1 MVLVSTLVLSCRELR
16 LAGCPPLTL
25 LACPIFLSSP
35 SPKTQVNPQHSRKV
49 SLEKR
54 SKDSMD
60 RITEKKLKK
69 KVLRQ
74 VGTAITD
81 FQMIE
86 EGDRVMVCIS
96 GGKDSWC
103 MLYLLE
109 ELQKRAPVSFE
120 LLAVHLDQ
128 GEPYAPV
135 AEIEAALNA
144 QSVPSKVIHR
154 DLYTIVET
162 KLKPGQTR
170 CSLCSRL
177 RRGTL
182 YNVAAELGCT
192 KIALGHHRDDLIETL
207 LLNQFFAGR
216 ISSMP
221 PRLTSDDGKNVVI
234 RPLAYVAES
243 DLTDLSQVV
252 GYPVFSCISCDTIEG
267 QRKRVKRLLASLEEE
282 IPGVKQSLLRSL
294 SEIRPSQLMDKKL
307 WSFGMDDE
315 VEGAPSAASPSCC
328 PPQVSA
334 PSTNSPSTSVLS

>member
-1 MVLVSTLVLSCRELR
+1 M
-16 LAGCPPLTL
+16 
-25 LACPIFLSSP
+25 
-35 SPKTQVNPQHSRKV
+35 
-49 SLEKR
+49 
-54 SKDSMD
+54 DS
-60 RITEKKLKK
+60 ITEKKLKK

-86 EGDRVMVCIS
+86 DGDRVMVCIS

-109 ELQKRAPVSFE
+109 ELQKRAPISFE

-135 AEIEAALNA
+135 AEIEAALDA
-144 QSVPSKVIHR
+144 QPVPSKVVHR

-177 RRGTL
+177 RRGAL
-182 YNVAAELGCT
+182 YNIADKLGCT

-221 PRLTSDDGKNVVI
+221 PRLTSDDGKHIVI
-234 RPLAYVAES
+234 RPLSYVAES
-243 DLTDLSQVV
+243 DLADLSTVV

-267 QRKRVKRLLASLEEE
+267 KRKQVKRLLASLEEE
-282 IPGVKQSLLRSL
+282 MPGLKQSLLRSL
-294 SEIRPSQLMDKKL
+294 SEVRPSQLMDKKL
-307 WSFGMDDE
+307 WSFGIHDE
-315 VEGAPSAASPSCC
+315 EADAPSADGPSCC
-328 PPQVSA
+328 PPSSVSS
-334 PSTNSPSTSVLS
+334 PTQPSPSLTQ